1 MDFFNKLG
9 KTASKTY
16 QATKEKA
23 TNLSEELKIKSK
35 NPHISSYNATV
46 EGTQAFNIK
55 T

>member
-1 MDFFNKLG
+1 MILIFDLMFNKYMQ
-9 KTASKTY
+9 KSKKKCTC
-16 QATKEKA
+16 
-23 TNLSEELKIKSK
+23 LKKQIKKKK